1 MYDYDDSEAS
11 FFDELQVAPPVAPIG
26 SPANPVNPNAPK
38 VPGNIPVG
46 TPMDSGFVTVIP
58 NGEHKKYVCN
68 IDWFVGSEKPYFN
81 IVHFLYNAEAGDEV
95 VFNIYSYGGSV
106 ETGCMIVNAIMN
118 TKATVTTNAM
128 GLCASIAAII
138 WSCGHKRIVSSNATI
153 MYHMPSGMV
162 YGKTADNEEESR
174 HIQEYFAELM
184 RTVAKEILTDE
195 ELDKIINKRMD
206 MFIPAATITARL
218 AVASTPKEGEN
229 NE

>member
-1 MYDYDDSEAS
+1 
-11 FFDELQVAPPVAPIG
+11 
-26 SPANPVNPNAPK
+26 
-38 VPGNIPVG
+38 
-46 TPMDSGFVTVIP
+46 
-58 NGEHKKYVCN
+58 
-68 IDWFVGSEKPYFN
+68 
-81 IVHFLYNAEAGDEV
+81 
-95 VFNIYSYGGSV
+95 
-106 ETGCMIVNAIMN
+106 
-118 TKATVTTNAM
+118 
-128 GLCASIAAII
+128 
-138 WSCGHKRIVSSNATI
+138 